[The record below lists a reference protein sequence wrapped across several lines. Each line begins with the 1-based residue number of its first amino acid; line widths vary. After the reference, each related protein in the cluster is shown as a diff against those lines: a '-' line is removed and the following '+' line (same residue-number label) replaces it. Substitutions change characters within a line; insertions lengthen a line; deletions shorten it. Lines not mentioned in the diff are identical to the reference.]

1 MSKIPS
7 ALVTRSGILIQI
19 TPQCPNYT
27 GRCTEVH
34 STLWSVRAN
43 SFPRVQF
50 VQIVQRCVQ
59 FVQTVPANLVH
70 SSPRPATGNQAKIDI
85 DPLSCLHRWN
95 SSPKI
100 PTEQKYSNHRQNGK
114 TRHWWKRNLP
124 ITISVVV
131 TMRSAREWNQMLPK
145 YVLSSL
151 VHNNTC
157 VYMTAWAIFK
167 C

>member
-1 MSKIPS
+1 M
-7 ALVTRSGILIQI
+7 
-19 TPQCPNYT
+19 
-27 GRCTEVH
+27 
-34 STLWSVRAN
+34 RAN

-114 TRHWWKRNLP
+114 PDVDGRETFQLP
-124 ITISVVV
+124 S
-131 TMRSAREWNQMLPK
+131 S
-145 YVLSSL
+145 LSSQCIVQENEIKCCQNMTSL
-151 VHNNTC
+151 VWFITLMSLYDSLSHFTFNIKSAAGELD
-157 VYMTAWAIFK
+157 MESSWQAHRLGF
-167 C
+167 